1 MARRRRNAEAR
12 EQSMTCRIAV
22 VPPLPHRPGEDER
35 NIAEWQ
41 RLERHDTIYP
51 RPPCEA
57 AE

>member
-1 MARRRRNAEAR
+1 
-12 EQSMTCRIAV
+12 MTCRIAV